1 MKKFFLFFAT
11 ALFCANVS
19 ADQAVTVNLNATATQ
34 GHFPVYGV
42 NADTETDPART
53 KGLQAIYLAD
63 QLKDIAVGSE
73 IKALTFYSANPNQ
86 SWGKA
91 EFKVSLAKT
100 DNSSFKKVSGSY
112 AEWAVISEGSTLT
125 EVYDGPLSVVDGEL
139 TINFTTPYAYEGGN
153 LLIQVEVSRKG
164 NSSASSFYSAA
175 TTDYL
180 IKYAYSGSSCDA
192 MQPKLTLVIAGG
204 GDDPVSQNC
213 KAPTAVTVGSVKDET
228 ATVSWEGEAS
238 QYQYCVEYAGS
249 QPDWTKATLTNQK
262 SVSLSGLWPEE
273 KYYFYVRSYCS
284 ETEVSEAVKATFTT
298 VCARQNVPW
307 VETFTRDEA
316 SYEYT
321 TVAPECWT
329 ISSVNPTVVVVAD
342 KNSADEAVL
351 NQGHL
356 YGLGGSAS
364 NVQVFALPAFDA
376 DLDTLEVAFDYKTS
390 LVGNQYASLEVGY
403 MTIPSNASSFVSL
416 QVLPQTLDEY
426 KHAIVTLE
434 RVPKNAN
441 FIAFRFAGATNSDYG
456 NFCMDDFVVAKIGTS
471 GDVDKEAVEDL
482 PKDDNLY
489 SQTYCDAGYTFYYK
503 GDEQYFGMV
512 IYSDD
517 LNDAVAGVWASTGDC
532 TQFADAD
539 GVEFSTSDPDAEY
552 RYYFNTRYILNV
564 DEVGLMKFGAFD
576 ACTVNIGGTGA
587 NAQLGLKSG
596 NYHVVVREAYVTY
609 DEEGYATGVT
619 GVGDTIAIIHF
630 TLTGKVVSNL
640 QAVVAEDHQT
650 ATLTW
655 DAPELAPG
663 ERLYVRVWSGE
674 TVAYDNF
681 ETKERP
687 ESPMS
692 VNVVEGKSYTAIVQV
707 IDRKQNP
714 QGPEVQTTFT
724 VGVNQYEP
732 QNPTA
737 VVTGGDNVTFSWNAT
752 TQADAYVI
760 TLYLDGKFYTT
771 LNVHSTTKT
780 TTTPAD
786 GTWSWTVQAFNQG
799 SNGNYFEASAAV
811 AGNDFVSKAADVP
824 DDAVVLEIADFN
836 AFIIDQNSKYAA
848 ELPEGKTGWVLIFRS
863 NDGGYAGY
871 PIAWFLVY
879 TDKERAISG
888 VYNTTRGNIDL
899 ASCMLIPDVDASP
912 SDYIFA
918 EDAEVRLQFDGYD
931 DEKYEEGY
939 ILAYYTGSFRLVDK
953 NGKTYVAKFMEQFC
967 YSGNYDMYESGNAS
981 YEGMYEEDPDYYQ
994 GIEEIVA
1001 ATPDSKK
1008 VLYNGQILII
1018 RDGKAYNML
1027 GTLVK

>member
-1 MKKFFLFFAT
+1 MKKIFLFFAA
-11 ALFCANVS
+11 ALFCANS
-19 ADQAVTVNLNATATQ
+19 YADQAVTVNINATATQ
-34 GHFPVYGV
+34 GHFPIYGENV
-42 NADTETDPART
+42 DEVTNSSLS
-53 KGLQAIYLAD
+53 KGVQAIYLAD
-63 QLKDIAVGSE
+63 QLKAIEEGSE
-73 IKALTFYSANPNQ
+73 IKALTFYSASPNQ

-91 EFKVSLAKT
+91 EFRVSLAKT
-100 DNSSFKKVSGSY
+100 DNTFFKKVSGS
-112 AEWAVISEGSTLT
+112 AGEWAVISEGSALT

-153 LLIQVEVSRKG
+153 LLIQVEVSRAG
-164 NSSASSFYSAA
+164 SSSASAFYSASNTA
-175 TTDYL
+175 NL
-180 IKYAYSGSSCDA
+180 IKYAKSGSSADA
-192 MQPKLTLVIAGG
+192 MQPKLTLVMAGG

-213 KAPTAVTVGSVKDET
+213 KAPTSVTVESVKDET

-273 KYYFYVRSYCS
+273 KYYLYVRSYCS

-316 SYEYT
+316 SYEYA

-329 ISSVNPTVVVVAD
+329 ISSVNPTVVVVAE
-342 KNSADEAVL
+342 KNSAGEAVL
-351 NQGHL
+351 NQAHL

-364 NVQVFALPAFDA
+364 NVQLFALPAFDA

-390 LVGNQYASLEVGY
+390 LVGANYASLEVGY

-416 QVLPQTLDEY
+416 QVLPQTLEY
-426 KHAIVTLE
+426 EHMVVTLE

-503 GDEQYFGMV
+503 GDEQYFGMI

-517 LNDAVAGVWASTGDC
+517 LNDAVAAVWASTGDC

-539 GVEFSTSDPDAEY
+539 GVEFSQSDPDAEY
-552 RYYFNTRYILNV
+552 RHYFNTRYILNV

-576 ACTVNIGGTGA
+576 ACTVNIGGTGT

-609 DEEGYATGVT
+609 DDEGYATGVT

-687 ESPMS
+687 ESPLS

-714 QGPEVQTTFT
+714 LGPEVETGFT
-724 VGVNQYEP
+724 VGVNPYEP
-732 QNPTA
+732 TNA
-737 VVTGGDNVTFSWNAT
+737 KAEVFGGDNVTFSWSAT
-752 TQADAYVI
+752 TEADAYEI
-760 TLYLDGKFYTT
+760 TLYLNGEFYTT
-771 LNVHSTTKT
+771 LTVHSTTKT
-780 TTTPAD
+780 TTMPED
-786 GTWSWTVQAFNQG
+786 GTWSWTVQAYNKGTNGKYFPA
-799 SNGNYFEASAAV
+799 SNVV
-811 AGNDFVSKAADVP
+811 AGNDFVSKGAEIPEDAIELNVWTIEAAYM
-824 DDAVVLEIADFN
+824 DAASGYDSEGR
-836 AFIIDQNSKYAA
+836 YAWYISLA
-848 ELPEGKTGWVLIFRS
+848 TGEEGGNGLPSPIFMIYS
-863 NDGGYAGY
+863 
-871 PIAWFLVY
+871 
-879 TDKERAISG
+879 DKQYAISG
-888 VYNTTRGNIDL
+888 VYNASRGNIDL
-899 ASCMLIPDVDASP
+899 INCGMDMTGSQADAVDAVE
-912 SDYIFA
+912 A
-918 EDAEVRLQFDGYD
+918 ELRLQFDGYD
-931 DEKYEEGY
+931 EEKAEQGY
-939 ILAYYTGSFRLVDK
+939 RYGYYTGQFRLVGK
-953 NGKTYVAKFMEQFC
+953 NGKTYVGKFMEQFC
-967 YSGNYDMYESGNAS
+967 NSFNFSS
-981 YEGMYEEDPDYYQ
+981 YGAVYLEHVGMWDEDPDYVPPYE
-994 GIEEIVA
+994 GIENIVA
-1001 ATPDSKK
+1001 PAEGVQKILLDGQ
-1008 VLYNGQILII
+1008 LYIL
-1018 RDGKAYNML
+1018 RDGKVYNAA
-1027 GTLVK
+1027 GVQVR